1 MRNQASWSLSLG
13 RWGGVHV
20 RLHMFFFLLAALVVY
35 LVSVAPDAQNIPV
48 WLAPAAMLI
57 LLASVVLHE
66 MGHLYAALRLGGRID
81 QIVLGPLGGLG
92 TVKPPPDLRGEMFVH
107 LAGPLVNLGLASGC
121 AAVLLMQNEVSL
133 LKLLH
138 PLAPTGLI
146 AAASTPVWIIA
157 VKLALWIN
165 WVLLLVNLIPA
176 FPLDAGRALHAG
188 LALLWPATARRR
200 VAMATTHAAQIL
212 ALGLIIAA
220 WFVRGIATESLVPMW
235 FPLVVLAIFL
245 FFTAPQQETRD
256 VEPSEELFG
265 YDFSQGYTSL
275 ERSSQ
280 TSEAPPQ
287 ASTSAIAQWLDR
299 RKQARQQRMQEIEV
313 EEERRVDDILARLHE
328 GGIKSL
334 STEDRALLERVSA
347 RYRNRSGNNA

>member
-1 MRNQASWSLSLG
+1 M
-13 RWGGVHV
+13 
-20 RLHMFFFLLAALVVY
+20 RLHMFFFLLAALVAY
-35 LVSVAPDAQNIPV
+35 LISVAPNAQNIPA

-66 MGHLYAALRLGGRID
+66 MGHLYAALRMGGRID

-92 TVKPPPDLRGEMFVH
+92 AVKAPPDLRGELIVH

-121 AAVLLMQNEVSL
+121 AAVLLMHNEVSL

-146 AAASTPVWIIA
+146 APASTPAWIIA
-157 VKLALWIN
+157 LKLALWIN
-165 WVLLLVNLIPA
+165 WVLMLVNLIPA
-176 FPLDAGRALHAG
+176 FPLDGGRMLHAG

-200 VAMATTHAAQIL
+200 VAMATAHAAQFL
-212 ALGLIIAA
+212 ALGLIVAA
-220 WFVRGIATESLVPMW
+220 WCVRGISTESLVPMW
-235 FPLVVLAIFL
+235 FPLVVLAIFI
-245 FFTAPQQETRD
+245 FFSAPQQETRD

-280 TSEAPPQ
+280 PSETPPP
-287 ASTSAIAQWLDR
+287 ASASASAISQWLER

-328 GGIKSL
+328 GGINSL
-334 STEDRALLERVSA
+334 SSEDRALLQRVSA
-347 RYRNRSGNNA
+347 RYRNREENNA